1 MAMNFDSQLNQ
12 VRSILR
18 GEVNGSARFVLL
30 LLGALVVW
38 LAVPWLSGMSKDT
51 LAGVSRQQRDY
62 SELTRMASEYRAL
75 GPRQDMQGTADAMTA
90 FTQVSAQIALG
101 DRVNRIV
108 PTSDGKRLSIEVNRI
123 HAEEL
128 TDMIR
133 ELAHR
138 GIRVIS
144 AELRA
149 LPAGSDR
156 LFSLTAV
163 IGPEA

>member
-1 MAMNFDSQLNQ
+1 MAMNFDSQFNQ

-18 GEVNGSARFVLL
+18 GEVNGSIRFMFLL
-30 LLGALVVW
+30 LCALLAW
-38 LAVPWLSGMSKDT
+38 LTVPWLSGMSRNVHE
-51 LAGVSRQQRDY
+51 GVRRQQRDY
-62 SELTRMASEYRAL
+62 GELARIASEYTAL
-75 GPRQDMQGTADAMTA
+75 GSRQNVQGTTDAMTA

-108 PTSDGKRLSIEVNRI
+108 PTPDGKKLSIEVNRI

-128 TDMIR
+128 TEMIR

-138 GIRVIS
+138 GIQIIS